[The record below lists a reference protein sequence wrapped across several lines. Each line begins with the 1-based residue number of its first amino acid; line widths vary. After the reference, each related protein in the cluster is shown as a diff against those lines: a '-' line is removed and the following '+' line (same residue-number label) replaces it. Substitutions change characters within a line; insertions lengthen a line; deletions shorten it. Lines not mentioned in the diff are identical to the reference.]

1 MKTFERSID
10 TVAGLKCDIL
20 LTPHPEAF
28 DLDAKVASRARDP
41 KANPFFDQNACKAYA
56 AGARE
61 RLAKRV
67 KDELPPH

>member
-1 MKTFERSID
+1 VAQFEKSID
-10 TVAGLKCDIL
+10 TVAGLACDIL

-28 DLDAKVASRARDP
+28 DLDAKVEARERDP
-41 KANPFFDQNACKAYA
+41 KSNPFIDADACKAYA

-67 KDELPPH
+67 KEELPPD